1 MRRSPLPV
9 IVLLVAALGCA
20 VAAYLAASGSV
31 HGGRPVAA
39 DRTPLLSARR
49 APALLAASVG
59 DPALRAVL
67 DQIVAAGPQ
76 ATCVSVSVDGRQ
88 VYSHQPDLPVPPASN
103 QKLVTATVALEILGA
118 DHRFRTSVVG
128 AAPKGGTVNGDLH
141 LVGGGDPVLSTKAF
155 TAHYPDQPAVGT
167 SLEKL
172 ADAVVASGVHHV
184 TGRILG
190 DESRYDTLRTVPTW
204 PARFAGQ
211 HQTGPLSA
219 LTVNDGFTSFPEHE
233 TEQNRLEV
241 EATTDPAGYAAST
254 LTELLRQRG
263 VQVDGGSGTG
273 VAPAGAHQVA
283 HIDSPRLSAIVG
295 HMLTESDNEVAELLV
310 KELGHQ
316 RAGSGTTMAGLTVV
330 RDAVRALGLPTTGV
344 TMHDGS
350 GLDYD
355 DRLTCGFLAALL
367 HRIGSHGPIASGL
380 AVAGESGTLRD
391 RFTEAPTK
399 GRIRAKTGT
408 LNDVTA
414 LSGFAHTQQGQE
426 VTFAYVA
433 TGDEVGPILLGL
445 QDQLGTGLVTYPAGV
460 TVTKLSPVG
469 S

>member
-1 MRRSPLPV
+1 
-9 IVLLVAALGCA
+9 
-20 VAAYLAASGSV
+20 
-31 HGGRPVAA
+31 
-39 DRTPLLSARR
+39 
-49 APALLAASVG
+49 
-59 DPALRAVL
+59 
-67 DQIVAAGPQ
+67 
-76 ATCVSVSVDGRQ
+76 
-88 VYSHQPDLPVPPASN
+88 
-103 QKLVTATVALEILGA
+103 
-118 DHRFRTSVVG
+118 
-128 AAPKGGTVNGDLH
+128 
-141 LVGGGDPVLSTKAF
+141 
-155 TAHYPDQPAVGT
+155 
-167 SLEKL
+167 
-172 ADAVVASGVHHV
+172 
-184 TGRILG
+184 
-190 DESRYDTLRTVPTW
+190 
-204 PARFAGQ
+204 
-211 HQTGPLSA
+211 
-219 LTVNDGFTSFPEHE
+219 
-233 TEQNRLEV
+233 
-241 EATTDPAGYAAST
+241 
-254 LTELLRQRG
+254 
-263 VQVDGGSGTG
+263 
-273 VAPAGAHQVA
+273 
-283 HIDSPRLSAIVG
+283 
-295 HMLTESDNEVAELLV
+295 MLTESDNEVAELLV

-316 RAGSGTTMAGLTVV
+316 RAGSGTTAAGLTVV

-391 RFTEAPTK
+391 RFTQAPTK

>member
-1 MRRSPLPV
+1 MRRTTLPV
-9 IVLLVAALGCA
+9 VILLVAAAGCL
-20 VAAYLAASGSV
+20 VAAFLAASGST

-49 APALLAASVG
+49 APTLLAASVG
-59 DPALRAVL
+59 DPALRSAL
-67 DQIVAAGPQ
+67 DGIVAAGPS
-76 ATCVSVSVDGRQ
+76 ATCVSVSVDGRE
-88 VYSHQPDLPVPPASN
+88 VYSHQADLPVPPASN
-103 QKLVTATVALEILGA
+103 QKLLTAAVALQVLGA
-118 DHRFRTSVVG
+118 DHRFRTTVVG
-128 AAPKGGTVNGDLH
+128 PAPTGGTVNGDLH
-141 LVGGGDPVLSTKAF
+141 LVGGGDPVLSTKAYA
-155 TAHYPDQPAVGT
+155 AHYPDQPAAQT
-167 SLEKL
+167 SMEKL
-172 ADAVVASGVHHV
+172 ADAVAASGVHHV

-190 DESRYDTLRTVPTW
+190 DESRYDTLRTVPSW
-204 PARFAGQ
+204 PDRFATQ

-219 LTVNDGFTSFPEHE
+219 LTVNDGFTSYPAHE

-254 LTELLRQRG
+254 FADLLRQRG

-273 VAPAGAHQVA
+273 TAPAGAHELA
-283 HIDSPRLSAIVG
+283 HVDSPTLSAIVG

-310 KELGHQ
+310 KELGHV
-316 RAGSGTTMAGLTVV
+316 RAGSGTTAAGLGVV
-330 RDAVRALGLPTTGV
+330 RSTASAMGLPSTGV
-344 TMHDGS
+344 RILDGS

-355 DRLTCGFLAALL
+355 DRVTCGFLAALL
-367 HRIGSHGPIASGL
+367 HRIGSHSPIASGL
-380 AVAGESGTLRD
+380 AVSGESGTLRD
-391 RFTEAPTK
+391 RFTDAPTK

-433 TGDEVGPILLGL
+433 TGAEVGPILLGL
-445 QDQLGTGLVTYPAGV
+445 QEQLGTGLVTYPAGV
-460 TVTKLSPVG
+460 KVTTLSPQG